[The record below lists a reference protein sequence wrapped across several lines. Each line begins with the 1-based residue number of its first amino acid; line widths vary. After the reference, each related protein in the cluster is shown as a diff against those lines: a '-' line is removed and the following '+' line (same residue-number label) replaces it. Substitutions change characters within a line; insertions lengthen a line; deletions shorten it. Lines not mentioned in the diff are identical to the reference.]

1 MKSYIYL
8 IIISFSCLTSCDKNN
23 RNVIAESTSAISEK
37 IKTISKNTVET
48 IVATKDSI
56 TKKIISTTKSI
67 VNEEKEEI
75 VPVETETKEENLKNE
90 KLTGLMSLKKFLDES
105 ETGETLT
112 QKELIEHHNIPKEGI
127 KLIKSITKTAE
138 DEIEIKW
145 NSTWFIEKISDA
157 KFKDARM
164 KVTFKANKMYTS
176 GKAIGIKH
184 NKKIYNELII
194 IGNSAY
200 IPSIKGYHWKIGK

>member
-1 MKSYIYL
+1 MKNYIL
-8 IIISFSCLTSCDKNN
+8 LFIISLSCLISCNKNN

-37 IKTISKNTVET
+37 IKIISQNTVET

-56 TKKIISTTKSI
+56 TKKIINSTKSI

-75 VPVETETKEENLKNE
+75 AAVEHEIKEEKLKDE
-90 KLTGLMSLKKFLDES
+90 KLTGLMHLKKFLDES
-105 ETGETLT
+105 ETGQTLT
-112 QKELIEHHNIPKEGI
+112 QKELVEHHNIPKEGV

-138 DEIEIKW
+138 NEIEIKW
-145 NSTWFIEKISDA
+145 NSTWLIEKISDA
-157 KFKDARM
+157 KFKDAKM
-164 KVTFKANKMYTS
+164 KVTFRANKMYTS

-184 NKKIYNELII
+184 NKKIYNDLII

-200 IPSIKGYHWKIGK
+200 IPSVKGYHWKIGK